1 MYQSIGYR
9 VDKSAA
15 VITLNRPEAL
25 NALTY
30 TMIDELKHALAT
42 AEADRDVVGII
53 LTGEGR
59 GFCSGMDM
67 STLESTSSSGEMD
80 EVEES
85 QNLAVEPGDNSMGEN
100 FSNGYAYLMT
110 LRKPVIAAVNG
121 AAAGMGMSI
130 ALFCDMRFA
139 STKALFVTSF
149 AHRGLIAEH
158 GQSWLLPRIVGPSK
172 ALDLFW
178 SSRKVRAE
186 EALEIGLIDRLYE
199 PEELVPAAIEYVE
212 QLGLYSSPT
221 SMMLI
226 KQQVYQHMHL
236 PLGEAMKASD
246 ALMIDC
252 IKRDD
257 YKEGVASFVEK
268 RAPNFKRIGE

>member
-9 VDKSAA
+9 IVKSSA
-15 VITLNRPEAL
+15 VISLNRPEAL

-30 TMIDELKHALAT
+30 SMIDELKHALAT
-42 AEADRDVVGII
+42 AEADCNVVGII

-85 QNLAVEPGDNSMGEN
+85 QGLAVSPGDNSMGEN
-100 FSNGYAYLMT
+100 FNSGYAYLMK

-130 ALFCDMRFA
+130 TLFCDMRFA

-158 GQSWLLPRIVGPSK
+158 GQSWLLPRIVGPSR

-186 EALEIGLIDRLYE
+186 EALEIGLIDRLYQ
-199 PEELVPAAIEYVE
+199 PEDLIPEAVEYVE

-221 SMMLI
+221 SMMI
-226 KQQVYQHMHL
+226 MKQQVYQHMHL
-236 PLGEAMKASD
+236 PLGDAMKASD
-246 ALMIDC
+246 ELMMEC
-252 IKRDD
+252 LKRDD
-257 YKEGVASFVEK
+257 YKEGVASFMEK